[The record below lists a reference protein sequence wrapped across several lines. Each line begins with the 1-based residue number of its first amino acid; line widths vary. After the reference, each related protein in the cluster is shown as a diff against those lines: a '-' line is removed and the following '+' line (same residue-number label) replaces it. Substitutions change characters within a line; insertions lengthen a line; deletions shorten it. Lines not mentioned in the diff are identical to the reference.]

1 MTHHDH
7 EPGSSSCKKIFEKL
21 SEYMDGELPADL
33 CERMDEHMADCP
45 PCQAFLE
52 SLGRTVRLVEQI
64 DAPRM
69 PEEIRSSV
77 REAYER
83 FLGGGRGS

>member
-1 MTHHDH
+1 MTHHH
-7 EPGSSSCKKIFEKL
+7 EPGSPSCKKIFEKL
-21 SEYMDGELPADL
+21 SDYLDGELPADL
-33 CERMDEHMADCP
+33 CERVDDHMADCP

-52 SLGRTVRLVEQI
+52 SLRRTVRLVEQV
-64 DAPRM
+64 DVPTM

-83 FLGGGRGS
+83 FRGGESGN